1 MLGVDGQFPSLW
13 SFLAAPPA
21 PPGHQVRVR
30 PAPGR
35 AVTYAARGQD
45 LLQQPVEVLLLGA
58 EVALVL
64 RPEAQLPVL
73 DHLGVEVS
81 VCRNRH
87 RHVSH
92 RPCGLGRG
100 QLCTDQGT
108 VLGEG
113 SLRAG
118 GGGRAVG
125 RHRKHTRRDSTR

>member
-1 MLGVDGQFPSLW
+1 MAVLGVDGQFPSLW

-64 RPEAQLPVL
+64 RKIALVSASPSPIIKHKYLRRHIQSFPTPPRPSFHIFIEGYREGGFSLPM
-73 DHLGVEVS
+73 
-81 VCRNRH
+81 
-87 RHVSH
+87 
-92 RPCGLGRG
+92 
-100 QLCTDQGT
+100 
-108 VLGEG
+108 
-113 SLRAG
+113 
-118 GGGRAVG
+118 
-125 RHRKHTRRDSTR
+125 